1 MGRSSRPLFGS
12 LYGGIDYCWCVLPH
26 GLNSS
31 TMALAHTCPVF
42 WNAHRTS
49 GSIPLVFISRRMMPV
64 GALLWGRHPWAASQ
78 RPENVCRLHCFAA
91 VGRQLLRTMVS
102 TPTVSLMLREREAWK
117 ISPRRGLCGQR
128 RVPRGFLG
136 HPHSTTDSVRKG
148 FVSQLK
154 LPMKHR
160 KGKHG
165 ASSVG

>member
-1 MGRSSRPLFGS
+1 MEFFFFMFWYGSLLPAVVWFLVRRHRLLLVCLASRPQFEHNG
-12 LYGGIDYCWCVLPH
+12 
-26 GLNSS
+26 
-31 TMALAHTCPVF
+31 A
-42 WNAHRTS
+42 
-49 GSIPLVFISRRMMPV
+49 PLVFISRRMMPV

-78 RPENVCRLHCFAA
+78 WPENVCRLHCFAA

-102 TPTVSLMLREREAWK
+102 TPTVSLMLREREAW
-117 ISPRRGLCGQR
+117 PRRGLCGQR